1 MSSNIRAQNVD
12 TDIVALGAG
21 FLQDDEREMVYPQ
34 IPRVLVNSIIDNYGK
49 TTYRVPSLGFGQHRG
64 GGNAL
69 WVPGQAIGDGVAPGE
84 TEVVCAPK
92 NKKSDVISQIR
103 GSQSR
108 IEYFRNALPSLT
120 SQIATGVEYD
130 LLEFCANST
139 VFGSAK
145 TFSGGALD
153 TLDLSNQRPV
163 QDIQGS
169 LKALRP
175 YQKGK
180 HQLWCILDFA
190 TADVLATRP
199 EYAQNSNVQT
209 TADGDNVIGGQD
221 RDSFLASFKRVHR
234 LDRVL
239 VSNCARNTAADGA
252 TKVVVAGSAVLWFG
266 IVDTRNQATDLR
278 GGNPDALIA
287 PGGALL
293 MADADPSGF
302 RTWEDGAVNGR
313 TPFWLSREYSFVS
326 PYGGDMACYYA
337 GTDIRSN

>member
-1 MSSNIRAQNVD
+1 MSSNIRAQNLD

-21 FLQDDEREMVYPQ
+21 FLQDDEAECVYPLL
-34 IPRVLVNSIIDNYGK
+34 PRALVNSIIDNYGK
-49 TTYRVPSLGFGQHRG
+49 TTYRIPDLGFGQNQG

-69 WVPGQAIGDGVAPGE
+69 WVPGQSIGDGVAPGE
-84 TEVVCAPK
+84 VEVICAPK

-108 IEYFRNALPSLT
+108 VEYFRNALPTLT
-120 SQIATGVEYD
+120 SQIVTGVEFD
-130 LLEFCANST
+130 LMSFLINTT

-145 TFSGGALD
+145 AFSGAALD
-153 TLDLSNQRPV
+153 TLDLGNQRPV

-175 YQKGK
+175 YQKRK
-180 HQLWCILDFA
+180 TPLVCIMDSA
-190 TADVLATRP
+190 TADVMATRP
-199 EYAQNSNVQT
+199 EYAQNANVQT
-209 TADGDNVIGGQD
+209 TAAGGNVIGGQD

-234 LDRVL
+234 LDYVW
-239 VSNCARNTAADGA
+239 VSNCAPNYAVDGA
-252 TKVVVAGSAVLWFG
+252 SKTITYGAAVLWFG
-266 IVDTRNQATDLR
+266 IIDMRNMNTDLR
-278 GGNPDALIA
+278 GGNPDPKMA

-302 RTWEDGAVNGR
+302 RTWEDGTVNGQ

-326 PYGGDMACYYA
+326 PYGGDMAVFYTGA
-337 GTDIRSN
+337 DIRS